1 MKLRFIL
8 YLGACL
14 MCIHNCYGQK
24 YYHVWT
30 YGYTVGMPTY
40 PNLRCVM
47 DFNKDPVET
56 YPDSILINL
65 GATNAAICDSNGQL
79 ILYTNGHFIAD
90 GNHQVIKNGEGLN
103 PNKYLNPNYKNYDC
117 PGCHTFIPFEHEKS
131 TLFHIG
137 LDDHLGFPFNLRYL
151 YRSDII
157 QDSSGNGYGYEVIN
171 KNTVIADGAFELYN
185 LVKHGNGTSYWL
197 IQPILQKDSFNI
209 YFVDADNVYLHH
221 QQRIGPQYKDGNT
234 CYAPALNSI
243 SPDGTKYVRFNNKCG
258 LWLYSLDRCTGL
270 LSQPREIPLPI
281 KPIQPGASTQF
292 SPNSRYLYY
301 NSSTVVYQVDTEAE
315 FLTSDTVAVY
325 DGFVDKLPTYFLMM
339 SLMPD
344 GRIYMTSTNSVLS
357 LHTINYPD
365 SAGLACQVN
374 QHSYPLAGLIAWGIN
389 RYPNVWLGPME
400 CDTTSAITPFHP
412 ELLGVR
418 VTPNPAGTEA
428 QLIIDGAEG
437 HPDPWPVRI
446 VDVQGREVYRGLF
459 PSWSWIHRVDVSNWA
474 SGVYYFQV
482 SDGHAVVATGSMIV
496 GR

>member
-24 YYHVWT
+24 YFHVWP

-47 DFNKDPVET
+47 DFNDDPVST
-56 YPDSILINL
+56 YADNILINL
-65 GATNAAICDSNGQL
+65 SATNASICDSIGEL
-79 ILYTNGHFIAD
+79 KLYTNGHFIAE
-90 GNHQVIKNGEGLN
+90 GTHAVIKNGEGLN
-103 PNKYLNPNYKNYDC
+103 PNKYLNPSYQNYDC
-117 PGCHTFIPFEHEKS
+117 PGCHTFIPFEHDQT
-131 TLFHIG
+131 TLIHIG
-137 LDDHLGFPFNLRYL
+137 LDDHLGFPANMRYL

-157 QDSSGNGYGYEVIN
+157 PDSSGIGYEVSK
-171 KNTVIADGAFELYN
+171 KNSIIADGAFELYN
-185 LVKHGNGTSYWL
+185 LVKHADGVAYWL
-197 IQPILQKDSFNI
+197 IQPVLQKDSFNI
-209 YFVDADNVYLHH
+209 YYVDKDTMYLHY
-221 QQRIGPQYKDGNT
+221 QQRIGPIYQSGNE
-234 CYAPALNSI
+234 CYARGINSI

-258 LWLYSLDRCTGL
+258 LWLYSLDRCSGL

-281 KPIQPGASTQF
+281 KPLYPGASTQF

-325 DGFVDKLPTYFLMM
+325 DGYVDIFPTTFFMM
-339 SLMPD
+339 SLKPD
-344 GRIYMTSTNSVLS
+344 GKIYMTSTNSVVS
-357 LHTINYPD
+357 LHTIEYPD

-389 RYPNVWLGPME
+389 RYPNVWLGPLA
-400 CDTTSAITPFHP
+400 CDTTSVVK
-412 ELLGVR
+412 LLAPKLTGVR
-418 VTPNPAGTEA
+418 VMPNPASSEA

-437 HPDPWPVRI
+437 HPNPWPLRI
-446 VDVQGREVYRGLF
+446 VDVQGKEVYRGVF
-459 PSWSWIHRVDVSNWA
+459 PSWSWVHRIDVSTWA
-474 SGVYYFQV
+474 QGIYYYQV
-482 SDGHAVVATGSMIV
+482 SDGHAVVATGSMMV